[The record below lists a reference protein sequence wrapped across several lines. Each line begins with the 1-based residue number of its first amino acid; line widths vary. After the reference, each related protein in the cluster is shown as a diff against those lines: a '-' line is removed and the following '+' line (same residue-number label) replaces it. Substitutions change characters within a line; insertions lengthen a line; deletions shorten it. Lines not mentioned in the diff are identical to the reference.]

1 MFFSAA
7 ALGFLVSS
15 VAGKVIDV
23 AVGDS
28 TGATAFSPE
37 AVFADVGDQVVFTFH
52 QKNHTATQSS
62 FANPCGPAEGGF
74 DSLFMPVAANQ
85 TDNFPTYTITIND
98 TKPVWVFCRQ
108 GENTAASHCGKGMVF
123 AVNCPSSGTNSFD
136 NFKAAALKIGAD
148 LQASAAAAS
157 STPAATST
165 DSAAASAYTGPWT
178 TADYG
183 TATIAAAPTESVVTE
198 TVSLDTAVWTT
209 TYSSYPGS
217 PDATPSA
224 LSGSVIKVV
233 VGGAN
238 GELTFTPANVQ
249 AKPRD
254 VIQFEF
260 HQKNHTATQSSFAAP
275 CVRLKDTTTG
285 NAIGLDS
292 GFMPVDANAT
302 DFPVWNVTVNDTAP
316 LWFYCR
322 QHKPDGSSHC
332 GSGMVF
338 AVNAVED
345 SPRNFSAFKSLAA
358 TLNGTNAT
366 GATGTNGSGSGSGN
380 GASAGSMFNVALS
393 FGAAIAAA
401 AVLL

>member
-7 ALGFLVSS
+7 AFGLVLASS
-15 VAGKVIDV
+15 VAGKVWNIDV
-23 AVGDS
+23 GD
-28 TGATAFSPE
+28 TNGDTKFNPE
-37 AVFADVGDQVVFTFH
+37 AIFADVGDQVVFTFH
-52 QKNHTATQSS
+52 QKNHTATRSS
-62 FANPCGPAEGGF
+62 FAAPCSPVDGGF
-74 DSLFMPVAANQ
+74 DSGFMPVAANQ
-85 TDNFPTYTITIND
+85 TDSFPTYTITVED
-98 TKPVWVFCRQ
+98 TNPIWVFCRQ

-123 AVNCPSSGTNSFD
+123 AVNCPSTGANTFD
-136 NFKAAALKIGAD
+136 NFKSSALKIGAD

-157 STPAATST
+157 TVAATST
-165 DSAAASAYTGPWT
+165 DSSAAAAYTGPWT

-198 TVSLDTAVWTT
+198 TVSLDSAVWTT

-217 PDATPSA
+217 PDPTPSS
-224 LSGSVIKVV
+224 LTGNVIKVV
-233 VGGAN
+233 VGGSN
-238 GELTFTPANVQ
+238 GELTFSPDNVS
-249 AKPRD
+249 ASPRD
-254 VIQFEF
+254 IISFEF

-275 CVRLKDTTTG
+275 CVRLKDATTG
-285 NAIGLDS
+285 SVIGVDS

-302 DFPVWNVTVNDTAP
+302 EFPVWNVTVNDTAP

-332 GSGMVF
+332 GAGMVF

-345 SPRNFSAFKSLAA
+345 SPRNFSAFKALAT

-366 GATGTNGSGSGSGN
+366 GATTTGNGGSDN
-380 GASAGSMFNVALS
+380 GASAGGMFSVALS
-393 FGAAIAAA
+393 VGAAFAAA